1 MEVSNSEETDATTYK
16 IMIIGDS
23 SVGKTCLF
31 KKLTTGK
38 YSDKNIS
45 TIGIDRKTLSL
56 KIKVNENDEEVEKNF
71 LIQLWDTAGQERF
84 RSITKGYYK
93 DSQGLLLMYD
103 ITNQETF
110 DNVEKWIENIKDSL
124 GEDDKENDNNNKYI
138 IILLGNKLDLA
149 ENGARKVA
157 TELAEEKCKQF
168 NIIWGGE
175 CSAKD
180 STMEDLKEKFET
192 YTREIYNIIGSNVG
206 RNTIKVVNENKKE
219 KSKCC

>member
-1 MEVSNSEETDATTYK
+1 MENSNSEEGEGITYK

-45 TIGIDRKTLSL
+45 TIGIDRKTLSI
-56 KIKVNENDEEVEKNF
+56 KIKINENGEEVDKNF
-71 LIQLWDTAGQERF
+71 VIQLWDTAGQERF

-110 DNVEKWIENIKDSL
+110 DNVEKWIANIKDSL
-124 GEDDKENDNNNKYI
+124 GEDDKENENKYI

-149 ENGARKVA
+149 ENGARKVT
-157 TELAEEKCKQF
+157 TELAEEKCQQF

-180 STMEDLKEKFET
+180 STVEELKGKFET
-192 YTREIYNIIGSNVG
+192 YTREIYNIIGSSVG
-206 RNTIKVVNENKKE
+206 RNTIKVANNNIKE

>member
-1 MEVSNSEETDATTYK
+1 MENSNLEEGEGITYK

-56 KIKVNENDEEVEKNF
+56 KIKINENGEEVDKNF
-71 LIQLWDTAGQERF
+71 VIQLWDTAGQERF

-93 DSQGLLLMYD
+93 DSQGLLLIYD

-110 DNVEKWIENIKDSL
+110 DNVEKWIANIKDSL
-124 GEDDKENDNNNKYI
+124 GEDDKENENKYI

-149 ENGARKVA
+149 ENGARKVT
-157 TELAEEKCKQF
+157 TELAEEKCQQF

-180 STMEDLKEKFET
+180 STVEELKGKFET
-192 YTREIYNIIGSNVG
+192 YTREIYNIIGSSVG
-206 RNTIKVVNENKKE
+206 RNTIKVSNNNIKE

>member
-1 MEVSNSEETDATTYK
+1 MEVSNSEEADATTYK

-180 STMEDLKEKFET
+180 STMEDLKEQFET
-192 YTREIYNIIGSNVG
+192 YTREIYNKIGSNVG

>member
-1 MEVSNSEETDATTYK
+1 MENSNLEEGEGITYK

-56 KIKVNENDEEVEKNF
+56 KIKINENGEEVDKNYV
-71 LIQLWDTAGQERF
+71 IQLWDTAGQERF

-93 DSQGLLLMYD
+93 DSQGLLLIYD

-110 DNVEKWIENIKDSL
+110 DNVEKWIANIKDSL
-124 GEDDKENDNNNKYI
+124 GEDDKENENKYI

-149 ENGARKVA
+149 ENGARKVT
-157 TELAEEKCKQF
+157 TELAEEKCQQF

-180 STMEDLKEKFET
+180 STVEELKGKFET
-192 YTREIYNIIGSNVG
+192 YTREIYNIIGSSVG
-206 RNTIKVVNENKKE
+206 RNTIKVSNYNIKE

>member
-1 MEVSNSEETDATTYK
+1 
-16 IMIIGDS
+16 
-23 SVGKTCLF
+23 
-31 KKLTTGK
+31 
-38 YSDKNIS
+38 
-45 TIGIDRKTLSL
+45 
-56 KIKVNENDEEVEKNF
+56 
-71 LIQLWDTAGQERF
+71 
-84 RSITKGYYK
+84 
-93 DSQGLLLMYD
+93 MYD
-103 ITNQETF
+103 ISNQETF

-124 GEDDKENDNNNKYI
+124 GDDDKENENKYI

-149 ENGARKVA
+149 ENGARKVN

-180 STMEDLKEKFET
+180 STVEDLKGKFEI
-192 YTREIYNIIGSNVG
+192 YTREIYNSIGSNFG

>member
-1 MEVSNSEETDATTYK
+1 MENSNLEEGEGITYK

-45 TIGIDRKTLSL
+45 TIGIDRKTLSI
-56 KIKVNENDEEVEKNF
+56 KIKINENGEEVDKNF
-71 LIQLWDTAGQERF
+71 VIQLWDTAGQERF

-93 DSQGLLLMYD
+93 DSQGLLLIYD

-110 DNVEKWIENIKDSL
+110 DNVEKWIANIKDSL
-124 GEDDKENDNNNKYI
+124 GEDDKENENKYI

-149 ENGARKVA
+149 ENGARKVT
-157 TELAEEKCKQF
+157 TELAEEKCQQF

-180 STMEDLKEKFET
+180 STVEELKGKFET
-192 YTREIYNIIGSNVG
+192 YTREIYNIIGSSVG
-206 RNTIKVVNENKKE
+206 RNTIKVANNNTKE

>member
-1 MEVSNSEETDATTYK
+1 MEVSNSEEADATTYK

-56 KIKVNENDEEVEKNF
+56 KIKINENGEEIEKTF

-103 ITNQETF
+103 ISNQETF

-124 GEDDKENDNNNKYI
+124 GDDDKENENKYI

-149 ENGARKVA
+149 ENGARKVN

-180 STMEDLKEKFET
+180 STVEDLKGKFEI
-192 YTREIYNIIGSNVG
+192 YTREIYNSIGSNFG

>member
-1 MEVSNSEETDATTYK
+1 MEISNSEEADAITYK

-45 TIGIDRKTLSL
+45 TIGIDRKTISL
-56 KIKVNENDEEVEKNF
+56 KIKINENDEEVDKNF

-110 DNVEKWIENIKDSL
+110 DNVEKWIGNIKDSL
-124 GEDDKENDNNNKYI
+124 GNDDKENENKYI

-149 ENGARKVA
+149 EKGGRKVN
-157 TELAEEKCKQF
+157 TEVAEEKCKQF

-180 STMEDLKEKFET
+180 STLEELKEKFEM
-192 YTREIYNIIGSNVG
+192 YTREIYNIIGSSVG
-206 RNTIKVVNENKKE
+206 RNTIKVANENKKE
-219 KSKCC
+219 KPRCC

>member
-1 MEVSNSEETDATTYK
+1 MEISNSEEADAITYK

-45 TIGIDRKTLSL
+45 TIGIDRKTISL
-56 KIKVNENDEEVEKNF
+56 KIKINENDEEVEKNF

-124 GEDDKENDNNNKYI
+124 GNDDIENENKYI
-138 IILLGNKLDLA
+138 VILLGNKLDLA
-149 ENGARKVA
+149 ENDGRKVD
-157 TELAEEKCKQF
+157 TQLAEEKCKQY

-180 STMEDLKEKFET
+180 STVEDLKEKFEM
-192 YTREIYNIIGSNVG
+192 YTREIYNIIGSSVG

-219 KSKCC
+219 KSSCC